1 MNQNLLV
8 LTTVTVVTV
17 LTGCGAPPTPP
28 APAPLV
34 RTLKVG
40 TGETAVDGTS
50 AGLRTYSGE
59 VRARIETTLGF
70 RTAGK
75 IIERLVEP
83 GSIVKPGQ
91 VLARLDPMDAGLQF
105 AQADAQRA
113 LAAAELARFKDL
125 KARNYISASAL
136 DAKET
141 AFKAA
146 EAQAAL
152 ARNQAAYT
160 TLVADRAGVIGVVLA
175 EPGQVVS
182 AGQAVFRMAPDG
194 EREIAIALPESEV
207 FGFKLGQAAEVQ
219 LWSGSGSGKA
229 GDVNL
234 KATTLAAR
242 LREIS
247 PVADPVTRTYS
258 ARVAIKDAD
267 PRLPLGMS
275 ATVRFPTTGE
285 QGRMRVPLTALYQ
298 QGDQTAVWKLAQ
310 DNSVG
315 LQLIKVGAYTDQAA
329 IVSEGLTAGDEIVAA
344 GVNRLASGQKVRV
357 AGSAR

>member
-1 MNQNLLV
+1 MKRFFAAASATTLV
-8 LTTVTVVTV
+8 AML
-17 LTGCGAPPTPP
+17 GACAEPPAPP

-34 RTLKVG
+34 RTMKVG
-40 TGETAVDGTS
+40 AGGTAVDGTS
-50 AGLRTYSGE
+50 DALRTYSGE

-70 RTAGK
+70 RTGGK
-75 IIERLVEP
+75 IVERLVEP
-83 GSIVKPGQ
+83 GSIVKAGQ
-91 VLARLDPMDAGLQF
+91 VLARLDPIDAGLQV
-105 AQADAQRA
+105 AQADAQRQ

-146 EAQAAL
+146 EAQAGL

-160 TLVADRAGVIGVVLA
+160 TLVADRTGVIGVVLA

-194 EREIAIALPESEV
+194 DREIAIALPESEV

-219 LWSGSGSGKA
+219 LWSGAAAKP
-229 GDVNL
+229 
-234 KATTLAAR
+234 LAAR

-247 PVADPVTRTYS
+247 PVADPVTRTY
-258 ARVAIKDAD
+258 AVRVTLNDAD

-275 ATVRFPTTGE
+275 ATVRFPVASEAGSV
-285 QGRMRVPLTALYQ
+285 RVPLTALYQ
-298 QGDQTAVWKLAQ
+298 QGDKPAVWKLGQ
-310 DNSVG
+310 DGTVN
-315 LQLIKVGAYTDQAA
+315 LQPITVAAYTDQAA
-329 IVSEGLTAGDEIVAA
+329 VVSEGLAIGDEIVAA
-344 GVNRLASGQKVRV
+344 GVNRLAAGQKVRV
-357 AGSAR
+357 AAPTR